1 MLRDYYGS
9 CEMGEGRRVN
19 DECLH
24 ILQSENE
31 PPAKLNLPFSKSP
44 HIWLSG
50 DGFDDPCF

>member
-1 MLRDYYGS
+1 MAVVKW
-9 CEMGEGRRVN
+9 GREEEWMMNVYITA
-19 DECLH
+19 